1 MKENKIMNKNIMC
14 VCASGDTSNIGF
26 YEVDVFENKIGTI
39 KLEDWKEAT
48 GLKTKD
54 VADLIFELCDG
65 SDCAAIII
73 DCRGFGIAIADE
85 LEKERNFV
93 VPIFKA
99 RMDRSIMSNGIIN
112 LIDYITN
119 NKLFIDEDIDL
130 DLSKFGYTKISANGT
145 LALDVKSHEEAFR
158 NLVQLFAFIKD
169 CVLDNKRI
177 KNKTIIEKN
186 LREILEILVDDL
198 SELDKSNAG
207 AVNDLVRLIDKVNY
221 IRNQY

>member
-1 MKENKIMNKNIMC
+1 MNKNIMC
-14 VCASGDTSNIGF
+14 VCASGDTADIGF

-39 KLEDWKEAT
+39 KLEDWKETT
-48 GLKTKD
+48 GFKTKD
-54 VADLIFELCDG
+54 VADLIFELCDD

-73 DCRGFGIAIADE
+73 DCRGFGMVIVDE
-85 LEKERNFV
+85 LEKERDFV

-99 RMDRSIMSNGIIN
+99 RIDKSIMSNGVIN

-130 DLSKFGYTKISANGT
+130 DLSKFSYMGMAANGT
-145 LALDVKSHEEAFR
+145 FALDVKSHEKEFR

-198 SELDKSNAG
+198 SNLDKSNVG